1 MVKLLID
8 KGASVTRRNHRKES
22 PADVVSGSWN
32 EGLEKFYG
40 FIEASADVGLDLGFI
55 REERPRLAKRLVER
69 ATKQADDA
77 NRSRV
82 DAPPRP

>member
-1 MVKLLID
+1 M
-8 KGASVTRRNHRKES
+8 
-22 PADVVSGSWN
+22 VSGPWN

-40 FIEASADVGLDLGFI
+40 FIEASADIGLDLGFI
-55 REERPRLAKRLVER
+55 RQERQRLAKHLVEL
-69 ATKQADDA
+69 AANPANDA